1 MKRTTLCRLTAT
13 GAALFAAASM
23 HAAMVSEWF
32 VDDDAVAEAAD
43 GSASRPFA
51 TIQAAVDA
59 AASGDTIHVA
69 EGFYSTSSG
78 KVEPNT
84 GCEAVVIIRD
94 KKLHLIGA
102 GRGRSV
108 IAGSRDPAAGNSYSS
123 HTVSEY
129 ARRCV
134 YVVGSGSA
142 GTIVE
147 GFTLRDG
154 ETMTPSTS
162 KGPATAGGGLY
173 ADGKEVYLVDS
184 DVVHCAGK
192 YGSPIYKGTAVRC
205 LFDDNYGTGGPGGYA
220 SRLINCVVTRSQ
232 ASSGSTAVFFETEI
246 YNCTVVDNVATWTLQ
261 TNKDKA
267 YNSVLILSANSLYYR
282 ETNKVDTV
290 VANCVLATQSPKGV
304 VQLMGPAVGDWRLL
318 SDSDAVGAGDAA
330 HLSSLKL
337 PDGVDA
343 FVDFAGA
350 TIEPDADG
358 RMNAGAVQAT
368 GTPAAGALWFNGMI
382 SVNGRMSRNGNA
394 ATYVYPDA
402 FPTQYCVQAVL
413 GSNEYLYRLA
423 RYNPNNGKIGGV
435 YPSIVPQPD
444 GRMWLM
450 PPVNRLVTVTNGMQ
464 KAAKVLWVDVANGR
478 DDWGDE
484 VTDKGSSSYPYAT
497 IQAAVNAVSKDVAS
511 IVNVL
516 PGVYSSS
523 VTEVSDLGRFRLCVK
538 GKQVR
543 IVAVEGP
550 ENTVIC
556 GEPDPD
562 TKDLATDIAGM
573 GTNAVRCAYLEGS
586 GVYLQGFTIAN
597 GYSDHDIPAYKGGM
611 NGAAV
616 CSKDGADNR
625 SSVIDCVITNC
636 HSYGS
641 GIHET
646 MLYRTRVL
654 DCFSKTKYFVQDGIV
669 WGCYFR
675 GCSNAST
682 GGATTGIINSDAY
695 QSTFVGTP
703 GRGRLCGTGYV
714 SYNSIWDG
722 CASVFSDCQFTN
734 SLTWN
739 VKTYWGDNS
748 ASVEA
753 DPLFVSREE
762 DGVLRSDSPA
772 VGMGCDLWES
782 NYGDRFW
789 RFGGGDI
796 NGDPMVFTDGRPTIG
811 AFQRTCDFRK
821 ITAAKPADG
830 GWAFSDGTAFGDVFV
845 CEGRKLE
852 IVPANGTRP
861 CIGVSCGGR
870 EYFFTNSP
878 NETISLH
885 YEELC
890 EMGDRLT
897 LMGIYSTY
905 WYVDDDGDDAN
916 PGSLPSCPKKTLSA
930 ATPLLKAGDTLW
942 ALPGTYAEGEAFHTN
957 RKVPFRVVLRGGV
970 SVISTEGP
978 EKTVIA
984 GASATKDPDEY
995 GCGTNSVS
1003 CAFVA
1008 SNSRLSGFTLTGGR
1022 VNLGASAE
1030 RDKVGSAVYGDARS
1044 ANCIVDN
1051 CIISNN
1057 VCEKGTVYLADVF
1070 DSLIIDNRTT
1080 GQGVGVRQGNAY
1092 NCCFSGNVGNSV
1104 ISYPQNVIGCTVA
1117 SDNLTSSGNAAT
1129 HLVNLVNGGRVFNC
1143 LFMGTIEVNQS
1154 SGDYSAISNVMCG
1167 TGSKFNTHNST
1178 GDVHVVDI
1186 GSQRFADGCVPVV
1199 GANAAVDAADET
1211 LCTNLYTKADQRGF
1225 QRVMNGRRDIGAYE
1239 ADWRGVFAGMLNP
1252 SANVLTV
1259 DAASPHVVKDGGAIA
1274 IRSGSLSVTWHNT
1287 TGKDVLYKMPVRV
1300 AGGGTLTVMHD
1311 GEPFCVV
1318 RKGDGDVVLSHI
1330 CKDAL
1335 CSFTFAYEPGEADDG
1350 GAILGGF
1357 VRSRMAG
1364 FVFTVR

>member
-13 GAALFAAASM
+13 GAVLFVAASM
-23 HAAMVSEWF
+23 HAAMVAEWF
-32 VDDDAVAEAAD
+32 VDDDAASEGAN

-78 KVEPNT
+78 TVESNT
-84 GCEAVVIIRD
+84 RCEAVVIIRD
-94 KKLHLIGA
+94 KKLHLVGA

-154 ETMTPSTS
+154 ETMTSSTS

-246 YNCTVVDNVATWTLQ
+246 YNCTVVDNAATWTLQ

-350 TIEPDADG
+350 TIEPDANG

-413 GSNEYLYRLA
+413 GSNEYLYRLE

-484 VTDKGSSSYPYAT
+484 ITDKGSSSYPYAT

-616 CSKDGADNR
+616 CSR
-625 SSVIDCVITNC
+625 
-636 HSYGS
+636 
-641 GIHET
+641 
-646 MLYRTRVL
+646 
-654 DCFSKTKYFVQDGIV
+654 
-669 WGCYFR
+669 
-675 GCSNAST
+675 
-682 GGATTGIINSDAY
+682 
-695 QSTFVGTP
+695 
-703 GRGRLCGTGYV
+703 
-714 SYNSIWDG
+714 
-722 CASVFSDCQFTN
+722 
-734 SLTWN
+734 
-739 VKTYWGDNS
+739 
-748 ASVEA
+748 
-753 DPLFVSREE
+753 
-762 DGVLRSDSPA
+762 
-772 VGMGCDLWES
+772 
-782 NYGDRFW
+782 
-789 RFGGGDI
+789 
-796 NGDPMVFTDGRPTIG
+796 
-811 AFQRTCDFRK
+811 
-821 ITAAKPADG
+821 
-830 GWAFSDGTAFGDVFV
+830 
-845 CEGRKLE
+845 
-852 IVPANGTRP
+852 
-861 CIGVSCGGR
+861 
-870 EYFFTNSP
+870 
-878 NETISLH
+878 
-885 YEELC
+885 
-890 EMGDRLT
+890 
-897 LMGIYSTY
+897 
-905 WYVDDDGDDAN
+905 
-916 PGSLPSCPKKTLSA
+916 
-930 ATPLLKAGDTLW
+930 
-942 ALPGTYAEGEAFHTN
+942 
-957 RKVPFRVVLRGGV
+957 
-970 SVISTEGP
+970 
-978 EKTVIA
+978 
-984 GASATKDPDEY
+984 
-995 GCGTNSVS
+995 
-1003 CAFVA
+1003 
-1008 SNSRLSGFTLTGGR
+1008 
-1022 VNLGASAE
+1022 
-1030 RDKVGSAVYGDARS
+1030 
-1044 ANCIVDN
+1044 
-1051 CIISNN
+1051 
-1057 VCEKGTVYLADVF
+1057 
-1070 DSLIIDNRTT
+1070 
-1080 GQGVGVRQGNAY
+1080 
-1092 NCCFSGNVGNSV
+1092 
-1104 ISYPQNVIGCTVA
+1104 
-1117 SDNLTSSGNAAT
+1117 
-1129 HLVNLVNGGRVFNC
+1129 
-1143 LFMGTIEVNQS
+1143 
-1154 SGDYSAISNVMCG
+1154 
-1167 TGSKFNTHNST
+1167 
-1178 GDVHVVDI
+1178 
-1186 GSQRFADGCVPVV
+1186 
-1199 GANAAVDAADET
+1199 
-1211 LCTNLYTKADQRGF
+1211 
-1225 QRVMNGRRDIGAYE
+1225 
-1239 ADWRGVFAGMLNP
+1239 
-1252 SANVLTV
+1252 
-1259 DAASPHVVKDGGAIA
+1259 
-1274 IRSGSLSVTWHNT
+1274 
-1287 TGKDVLYKMPVRV
+1287 
-1300 AGGGTLTVMHD
+1300 
-1311 GEPFCVV
+1311 
-1318 RKGDGDVVLSHI
+1318 
-1330 CKDAL
+1330 
-1335 CSFTFAYEPGEADDG
+1335 
-1350 GAILGGF
+1350 
-1357 VRSRMAG
+1357 
-1364 FVFTVR
+1364 TVRTIALRLLTA